1 MELTLDGKKQIIHN
15 DIHNDIHYDI
25 QKKSM
30 NTHKYTIYIH
40 YYKRN

>member
-1 MELTLDGKKQIIHN
+1 MELTLDGKKQIITN
-15 DIHNDIHYDI
+15 IHNDI

-40 YYKRN
+40 YYKLN